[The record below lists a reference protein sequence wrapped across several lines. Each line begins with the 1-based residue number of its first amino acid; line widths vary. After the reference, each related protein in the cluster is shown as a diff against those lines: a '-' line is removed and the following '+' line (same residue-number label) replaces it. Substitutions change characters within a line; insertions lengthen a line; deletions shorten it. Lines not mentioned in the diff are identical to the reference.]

1 MSVAVVPDRLQAELK
16 ARGSRLRPPE
26 VVMRPEMLGAARLT
40 RYSFSR
46 TMLRRAVAGGW
57 TACRAGQDL
66 DAEARGESVYTVEAD
81 GHRFSFVA
89 FTTTIDESAHTDRVI
104 ACLLYTS
111 PSPRDRG

>member
-57 TACRAGQDL
+57 TACRARQDL

-89 FTTTIDESAHTDRVI
+89 FTPRPLMSQPTPTGS
-104 ACLLYTS
+104 LLS
-111 PSPRDRG
+111 GGKWPGSS